1 MFNFSS
7 SVILL
12 EPLTTHRKPTLNPIA
27 IYFIHIVPPNNAH
40 VFPPYVQTTQHM
52 TSFIP
57 TYQPPPFWIVFFW
70 TIIIS
75 PLSIFINFL
84 FFLLPYSCMNSL
96 SQLVMPTLIHITTFS
111 MLSFAISLNTLPSKK
126 YYFCLKSNMPPK
138 FMSPFHYP

>member
-7 SVILL
+7 SVNFL
-12 EPLTTHRKPTLNPIA
+12 EPFTTHKKPTLNLMV

-40 VFPPYVQTTQHM
+40 VFPPCVQTTQHV

-57 TYQPPPFWIVFFW
+57 TYQSPPLWIVFFL

-84 FFLLPYSCMNSL
+84 IFLPYSCMNLL
-96 SQLVMPTLIHITTFS
+96 SQLVMPTLIHISTFS
-111 MLSFAISLNTLPSKK
+111 MLSFTISLNTLPSRH
-126 YYFCLKSNMPPK
+126 F
-138 FMSPFHYP
+138 FFV